1 MGNCVTVSVIKR
13 IAQQIKKA
21 LDAKNNTAQKDIAIR
36 RSQQMV
42 FAKYEKDII
51 RNLQ

>member
-21 LDAKNNTAQKDIAIR
+21 LDVKYNGTVQKSIA
-36 RSQQMV
+36 
-42 FAKYEKDII
+42 
-51 RNLQ
+51 